1 MATKQIFG
9 SKGISARSPATDTKN
24 EAGGTA
30 YSLSAKEAL
39 AQLAVTGC
47 FQNTFYATG
56 ADQLAKV
63 KELIT
68 KVEPDFVG
76 KLAVYSREKGFMKD
90 MPSFLVGYLSGMLTT
105 TAKAEDAARQAGQK
119 DVAAKKAAEIKELSA
134 VLWETFPRVVDN
146 GKMMRNFVQIIRS
159 GETGRKSFGTN
170 PKKLLQAW
178 FETKSDTDLFYNS
191 IGNDPS
197 MSDVIRLIRPT
208 PMTKERAAL
217 YGYFLG
223 KTTGKF
229 EGQDFTVADSM
240 PEIVRVYEAFKQE
253 PKGELPKAPYEMLE
267 GLPLTVEQ
275 WKELALKS
283 TWAQTRQHLNTFLK
297 KGVFTGS
304 KAGSWDFEV
313 IKAVAA
319 KLTDEKAIAKA
330 KAMPYQLMI
339 AYLNMGPEMP
349 VEITNALQDAMEIAS
364 KNVPVIDGIVAI
376 FPDVSGSMHSPITG
390 TRINPKT
397 GKVESHTSKARCVD
411 VAALVAAS
419 ILRANP
425 RAVVI
430 PFVERA
436 LTEVV
441 LNPKDAIM
449 TNARKLASL
458 PCGGTN
464 CSAPMK
470 ALNDRGVAAD
480 LVWYVSD
487 NESWVDTPRH
497 GSFGGSKSATLTEWD
512 RLRGRNPKAKLIC
525 MDITPYTS
533 TQAPS
538 RPDILN
544 VGGFNDSVFEVAK
557 TFWAGY
563 ANSWVEMIEN
573 HGSLFFAGAVR

>member
-9 SKGISARSPATDTKN
+9 SKGVSARSPATNTKN
-24 EAGGTA
+24 NAGGTA

-39 AQLAVTGC
+39 AQIAVTGC
-47 FQNTFYATG
+47 FQNTFYVSG
-56 ADQLAKV
+56 ADQLTKV
-63 KELIT
+63 RELIT
-68 KVEPDFVG
+68 QVEPDFVG
-76 KLAVYSREKGFMKD
+76 KLAIYSREKGFMKD
-90 MPSFLVGYLSGMLTT
+90 MPSFLIGYLSGMLTT
-105 TAKAEDAARQAGQK
+105 TAKAEDAARKAGNSAE
-119 DVAAKKAAEIKELSA
+119 VAKKSAEIKELSA
-134 VLWETFPRVVDN
+134 ILWETFPRVVDN

-170 PKKLLQAW
+170 PKKLLQTW
-178 FETKSDTDLFYNS
+178 FETKSDSDLFFNS

-208 PMTKERAAL
+208 PMTRERAAL

-229 EGQDFTVADSM
+229 EGQEFTVADTV
-240 PEIVRVYEAFKQE
+240 PEIVREYEAFKRE
-253 PKGELPKAPYEMLE
+253 PKGDLPRAPYEMME
-267 GLPLTVEQ
+267 GLPLTTEQ
-275 WKELALKS
+275 WKALALKS

-304 KAGSWDFEV
+304 KAGQWDFEV

-319 KLTDEKAIAKA
+319 RLTDEKAIEKA
-330 KAMPYQLMI
+330 KAMPYQLLI

-376 FPDVSGSMHSPITG
+376 FPDVSGSMHTIVTG

-419 ILRANP
+419 ILRVNP

-441 LNPKDAIM
+441 LNPKDSIM
-449 TNARKLASL
+449 TNAQKLASL

-480 LVWYVSD
+480 LVWYISD
-487 NESWVDTPRH
+487 NESWVDSPQH
-497 GSFGGSKSATLTEWD
+497 GGWGGSKTETLKEWD

-525 MDITPYTS
+525 MDITPNMHS
-533 TQAPS
+533 QAPS
-538 RPDILN
+538 RSDILN

-557 TFWAGY
+557 AFWSGE
-563 ANSWVEMIEN
+563 SGHWVDVIEK
-573 HGSLFFAGAVR
+573 AVG

>member
-9 SKGISARSPATDTKN
+9 SKGVSARSPATNTKN
-24 EAGGTA
+24 NAGGTA

-39 AQLAVTGC
+39 AQIAVTGC
-47 FQNTFYATG
+47 FQNTFYVSG
-56 ADQLAKV
+56 ADQLTKV
-63 KELIT
+63 RELIT
-68 KVEPDFVG
+68 QVEPDFVG
-76 KLAVYSREKGFMKD
+76 KLAIYSREKGFMKD
-90 MPSFLVGYLSGMLTT
+90 MPSFLIGYLSGMLTT
-105 TAKAEDAARQAGQK
+105 TAKAEDAARKAGNSAE
-119 DVAAKKAAEIKELSA
+119 VAKKSAEIKELSA
-134 VLWETFPRVVDN
+134 ILWETFPRVVDN

-178 FETKSDTDLFYNS
+178 FETKSDSDLFFNS

-208 PMTKERAAL
+208 PMTRERAAL

-240 PEIVRVYEAFKQE
+240 PEIVREYEAFKRE
-253 PKGELPKAPYEMLE
+253 PKGDLPRAPYEMME
-267 GLPLTVEQ
+267 GLPLTTEQ
-275 WKELALKS
+275 WKALALKS

-304 KAGSWDFEV
+304 KAGQWDFEV

-319 KLTDEKAIAKA
+319 RLTDEKAIEKA
-330 KAMPYQLMI
+330 KAMPYLLLI

-376 FPDVSGSMHSPITG
+376 FPDVSGSMHTIVTG

-419 ILRANP
+419 ILRVNP

-441 LNPKDAIM
+441 LNPKDSIM
-449 TNARKLASL
+449 TNAQKLASL

-480 LVWYVSD
+480 LVWYISD
-487 NESWVDTPRH
+487 NESWVDSPQH
-497 GSFGGSKSATLTEWD
+497 GGWGGSKTETLKEWD

-525 MDITPYTS
+525 MDITPNMHS
-533 TQAPS
+533 QAPS
-538 RPDILN
+538 RSDILN

-557 TFWAGY
+557 AFWSGE
-563 ANSWVEMIEN
+563 SGHWVDVIEK
-573 HGSLFFAGAVR
+573 AVG

>member
-9 SKGISARSPATDTKN
+9 SKGVSARSPATNTKN
-24 EAGGTA
+24 NAGGTA

-39 AQLAVTGC
+39 AQIAVTGC
-47 FQNTFYATG
+47 FQNTFYVSG
-56 ADQLAKV
+56 ADQLTKV
-63 KELIT
+63 RELIT
-68 KVEPDFVG
+68 QVEPDFVG
-76 KLAVYSREKGFMKD
+76 KLAIYSREKGFMKD
-90 MPSFLVGYLSGMLTT
+90 MPSFLIGYLSGMLTT
-105 TAKAEDAARQAGQK
+105 TAKAEDAARKAGNSAE
-119 DVAAKKAAEIKELSA
+119 VAKKSAEIKELSA
-134 VLWETFPRVVDN
+134 ILWETFPRVVDN

-178 FETKSDTDLFYNS
+178 FETKSDSDLFFNS

-208 PMTKERAAL
+208 PMTRERAAL

-229 EGQDFTVADSM
+229 EGQEFTVADTV
-240 PEIVRVYEAFKQE
+240 PEIVREYEAFKRE
-253 PKGELPKAPYEMLE
+253 PKGDLPRAPYEMME
-267 GLPLTVEQ
+267 GLPLTTEQ
-275 WKELALKS
+275 WKALALKS

-304 KAGSWDFEV
+304 KAGQWDFEV

-319 KLTDEKAIAKA
+319 RLTDEKAIEKA
-330 KAMPYQLMI
+330 KAMPYQLLI

-376 FPDVSGSMHSPITG
+376 FPDVSGSMHTIVTG

-419 ILRANP
+419 ILRVNP

-441 LNPKDAIM
+441 LNPKDSIM
-449 TNARKLASL
+449 TNAQKLASL

-480 LVWYVSD
+480 LVWYISD
-487 NESWVDTPRH
+487 NESWVDSPQH
-497 GSFGGSKSATLTEWD
+497 GGWGGSKTATLKEWD

-525 MDITPYTS
+525 MDITPNMHS
-533 TQAPS
+533 QAPS
-538 RPDILN
+538 RSDILN

-557 TFWAGY
+557 AFCSGE
-563 ANSWVEMIEN
+563 SGHWVDVIEK
-573 HGSLFFAGAVR
+573 AVG